1 VRRVT
6 RRAAPGVGL
15 GAGVSLRS
23 TAEAPMTTGKATMLA
38 AAAQPTTSGATLLR
52 VGCSAVRVLLAA
64 LMGAPAADEPAGVV
78 P

>member
-1 VRRVT
+1 
-6 RRAAPGVGL
+6 
-15 GAGVSLRS
+15 
-23 TAEAPMTTGKATMLA
+23 MTPGKATMLA
-38 AAAQPTTSGATLLR
+38 AAAQPTTRGATLLK

>member
-1 VRRVT
+1 MT
-6 RRAAPGVGL
+6 RRIAPGLGL
-15 GAGVSLRS
+15 SAGVSLRS

-38 AAAQPTTSGATLLR
+38 AAAQPTARGATLLR

-64 LMGAPAADEPAGVV
+64 LMGAPATDEPAGMV